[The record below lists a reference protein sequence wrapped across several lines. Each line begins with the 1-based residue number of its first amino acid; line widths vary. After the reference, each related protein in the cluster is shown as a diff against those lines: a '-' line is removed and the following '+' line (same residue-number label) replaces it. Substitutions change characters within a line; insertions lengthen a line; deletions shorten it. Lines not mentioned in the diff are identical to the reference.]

1 MTKLKLPI
9 NIAERYFGPL
19 IDKKL
24 RKKIIKNAYVIKP
37 GDKVIYEEIYN
48 DKTKKF
54 RRIK

>member
-1 MTKLKLPI
+1 MKKYIDLKTYTKMVKENL
-9 NIAERYFGPL
+9 
-19 IDKKL
+19 
-24 RKKIIKNAYVIKP
+24 KNAYVIKP